1 MPGMLGPVEPQR
13 EWPAVPEKVPPPRLC
28 LGHVGADDELVAGA
42 AVCHRDAEAASG
54 TPSDIAEHRN
64 VAVQQS
70 AEACRSAHRGYRRVQ
85 RRGAHQKPSKR
96 FGYFGHDGYQRAASS
111 RACRTG
117 HGFPAFGFRQL
128 ARRADDQSTTTRRL
142 SDEIEYSQ
150 PVLYKHFSGMDNLA
164 AAVAID
170 GFGELAEVLSG
181 ARRGRRTPNATLKRI
196 AHAYIEFAEKNPA
209 LYDAMFTRA
218 TTLRFADADTPPE
231 LSEAFAELRQAVA
244 DIADR
249 QDADTLA
256 EVLWAALH
264 GLVAL
269 NRASRLRPGQRSAR
283 IELLVDQFTHAP

>member
-1 MPGMLGPVEPQR
+1 MAINERRAR
-13 EWPAVPEKVPPPRLC
+13 EHAARRRLIIST
-28 LGHVGADDELVAGA
+28 A
-42 AVCHRDAEAASG
+42 
-54 TPSDIAEHRN
+54 
-64 VAVQQS
+64 
-70 AEACRSAHRGYRRVQ
+70 
-85 RRGAHQKPSKR
+85 
-96 FGYFGHDGYQRAASS
+96 
-111 RACRTG
+111 
-117 HGFPAFGFRQL
+117 RQL
-128 ARRADDQSTTTRRL
+128 AEAEGWDAVTTRRL

-181 ARRGRRTPNATLKRI
+181 ARRGRRTPTATLKRI
-196 AHAYIEFAEKNPA
+196 AHAYIEFAEENPA

-264 GLVAL
+264 GLVVL
-269 NRASRLRPGQRSAR
+269 NRAGRLRPEQRSAR
-283 IELLVDQFTHAP
+283 IDLLVDQFTHAHRR